1 MAETLDRS
9 LENLAAAGRV
19 VARRRSQ
26 QTAAAV
32 SEERVRALESQVTE
46 LKGRVNG
53 LVFVLIGAVATQVVI
68 RLFG

>member
-1 MAETLDRS
+1 MADTRDQRIED
-9 LENLAAAGRV
+9 LAAAGRA
-19 VARRRSQ
+19 VARRGAR

-32 SEERVRALESQVTE
+32 AEERVRALEAEIAE

-53 LVFVLIGAVATQVVI
+53 LVFVLIGAVMTQVVI

>member
-1 MAETLDRS
+1 MAENLKQS
-9 LENLAAAGRV
+9 VENLAAAGRT

-26 QTAAAV
+26 LTATAV
-32 SEERVRALESQVTE
+32 AEERVRALEAQVTE

-53 LVFVLIGAVATQVVI
+53 LVFVLIGAVMTQVVL

>member
-1 MAETLDRS
+1 MADKLERS
-9 LENLAAAGRV
+9 LETLAEAGRT

-32 SEERVRALESQVTE
+32 AEERVRALESEIAE
-46 LKGRVNG
+46 LKSRVNG

>member
-1 MAETLDRS
+1 MADKLEQTLVQV
-9 LENLAAAGRV
+9 AAAGRAA
-19 VARRRSQ
+19 ARRRVQ

-32 SEERVRALESQVTE
+32 AEERVRSLEAEVTE

-53 LVFVLIGAVATQVVI
+53 VVFVLIGAVATQVVL